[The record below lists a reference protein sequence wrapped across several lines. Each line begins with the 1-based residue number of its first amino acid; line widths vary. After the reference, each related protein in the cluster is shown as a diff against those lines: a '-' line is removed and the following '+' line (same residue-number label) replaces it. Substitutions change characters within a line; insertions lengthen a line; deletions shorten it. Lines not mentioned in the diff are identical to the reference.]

1 MRDQSDY
8 NVRAVERAIQIL
20 NSFDDDHPE
29 RGISEISEVVGL
41 HKATTHRILTTLL
54 NNGLIERSADGLRY
68 KLGIRLV
75 DLGFN
80 VTRRM
85 DVRREALPYISQL
98 AKQLDEAVDLSLLDQ
113 MQVLYIEM
121 IQSHH
126 ALTIAATV
134 GRRLPAYCTASGKV
148 FLAHMPLEQVKEY
161 LSKPL
166 IPTTKNTITDP
177 EAILQQLKTIQEQGY
192 SIDEE
197 EMELGVR
204 AIAAPIYNQKGRVMA
219 AVSIPGPISRL
230 EKRRIPEM
238 AVELMQTTS
247 AISRRFGFMK

>member
-1 MRDQSDY
+1 MRDQNDY

-54 NNGLIERSADGLRY
+54 NNGFIERSADGLKY

-98 AKQLDEAVDLSLLDQ
+98 AKQLDEAVDLSL
-113 MQVLYIEM
+113 
-121 IQSHH
+121 H
-126 ALTIAATV
+126 
-134 GRRLPAYCTASGKV
+134 
-148 FLAHMPLEQVKEY
+148 
-161 LSKPL
+161 
-166 IPTTKNTITDP
+166 
-177 EAILQQLKTIQEQGY
+177 
-192 SIDEE
+192 
-197 EMELGVR
+197 
-204 AIAAPIYNQKGRVMA
+204 
-219 AVSIPGPISRL
+219 
-230 EKRRIPEM
+230 
-238 AVELMQTTS
+238 
-247 AISRRFGFMK
+247 